1 MGLGFSFGGKG
12 FRVRVSSRGI
22 STRFGKSN
30 GLHYTTYHSFKGKKR
45 KHKKQNVK
53 PTVIK
58 ETKPQVTLQERMD
71 ATNAKLNEIAMATN
85 AEKERQENSLGLMVF
100 SSILLK
106 VLAVLMVL
114 ISLLLTIALPPV
126 GLVGIGLGVVFF
138 IKGNNYSKR
147 VKILKNEELKKQ
159 VK

>member
-22 STRFGKSN
+22 STSFGKN
-30 GLHYTTYHSFKGKKR
+30 GLRYTTYHSFKGKKR

-71 ATNAKLNEIAMATN
+71 ATNAKLNEIAMATK
-85 AEKERQENSLGLMVF
+85 AEKERQESDLGLMKFCSFFMKFIGV
-100 SSILLK
+100 IMVLLG
-106 VLAVLMVL
+106 LVLMVV
-114 ISLLLTIALPPV
+114 PPV
-126 GLVGIGLGVVFF
+126 GLVVIGLGVVFF

-147 VKILKNEELKKQ
+147 VKILKTEELKKQ